1 MKAYRLDPLVALAVL
16 IQSGWEGWDLAGHL
30 QQDYFKDFFIP
41 APILAHPNKAYR
53 KYDHFSGEKKKE
65 EEAFSEDLKQFR
77 SNPLGFGSEKW
88 LSLKLEDT
96 ISRGPTLW

>member
-1 MKAYRLDPLVALAVL
+1 MTISLGK
-16 IQSGWEGWDLAGHL
+16 
-30 QQDYFKDFFIP
+30 
-41 APILAHPNKAYR
+41 
-53 KYDHFSGEKKKE
+53 KKKE

-96 ISRGPTLW
+96 ISRGPTL